1 MIRITFVKEF
11 SSNIEQLTI
20 KNGYFVSKL
29 SFNQLKQVGPSV
41 VVPKNQSKCMA
52 LTRPAD
58 NIGENSLPPP
68 FLNLSFQL
76 SSFFLYLIL
85 FINFRSVRALCFPT
99 FKEGPLTSCPP
110 QPSKKTAKNIRA

>member
-41 VVPKNQSKCMA
+41 VVPENQSKCMA

-76 SSFFLYLIL
+76 SSFFLSDFLLIL
-85 FINFRSVRALCFPT
+85 EVLGRSASRLL
-99 FKEGPLTSCPP
+99 KRGP
-110 QPSKKTAKNIRA
+110 

>member
-11 SSNIEQLTI
+11 SFNIEQLTI

-76 SSFFLYLIL
+76 SSFFLSAL
-85 FINFRSVRALCFPT
+85 FPNGSPWGT
-99 FKEGPLTSCPP
+99 FWGLGSPFYVLGPLFLFFRL
-110 QPSKKTAKNIRA
+110 KNAK